1 MIIYRF
7 FKYLIQFIQYNKAL
21 SKVYREENIVENL
34 SRTLETTFKV
44 DWVNRLYTI
53 FNPNLKNGVFD
64 RSNPIY
70 SYNEQGLNTDEF
82 VRQYIMTKLSAAD
95 HYINATNLFELG
107 TYELKKLDNYD
118 NYLFII
124 KPLPLD
130 NFLKYSKL
138 MIIPIVLI
146 ITTIALLIA
155 FL

>member
-1 MIIYRF
+1 MIVYRF
-7 FKYLIQFIQYNKAL
+7 FKYLIQFIQYSKVL
-21 SKVYREENIVENL
+21 SKAYKEENVVENL
-34 SRTLETTFKV
+34 SKTFETQFKL
-44 DWVNRLYTI
+44 DWVNRLYTV
-53 FNPNLKNGVFD
+53 FNPNLRNGVFD

-70 SYNEQGLNTDEF
+70 SYNERGLNTDEF

-95 HYINATNLFELG
+95 HYINATNLFELV
-107 TYELKKLDNYD
+107 TYDLKKLDNYD

-138 MIIPIVLI
+138 MIILVVLI
-146 ITTIALLIA
+146 FTIIALLIA